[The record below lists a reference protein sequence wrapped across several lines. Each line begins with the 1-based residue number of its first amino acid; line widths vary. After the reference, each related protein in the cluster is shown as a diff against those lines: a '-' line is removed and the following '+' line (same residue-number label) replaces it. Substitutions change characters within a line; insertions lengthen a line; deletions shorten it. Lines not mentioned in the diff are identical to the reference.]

1 MMEQL
6 VHSPDGN
13 LLTKGPGAYKIPGF
27 GDVPAEFNVSLL
39 RGASNPRA
47 VFSSKA
53 VGEPP
58 LFLAASVFFAAKS
71 AIGEARSGG
80 GAEVLPGSLEQRV
93 RLFHSRSRQRS
104 LCGKNKIFLHYY
116 SPSLLPSSLNHQ
128 KRIFRP
134 SYISCPSS
142 RFAGAPRE

>member
-1 MMEQL
+1 MIHLTFAFGIRIEHRLFCCTQGYGMFMMEQL
-6 VHSPDGN
+6 VHSPDGT
-13 LLTKGPGAYKIPGF
+13 LLTRGPGAYKIPGF

-80 GAEVLPGSLEQRV
+80 RAERKHYRV
-93 RLFHSRSRQRS
+93 HWNRGGECSIQDLGGEVFVENF
-104 LCGKNKIFLHYY
+104 K
-116 SPSLLPSSLNHQ
+116 
-128 KRIFRP
+128 
-134 SYISCPSS
+134 
-142 RFAGAPRE
+142 

>member
-27 GDVPAEFNVSLL
+27 GDIPSEFNVSLL

-58 LFLAASVFFAAKS
+58 LFLAASVFFAVKS
-71 AIGEARSGG
+71 AIREARRDE
-80 GAEVLPGSLEQRV
+80 GALVELNSNFISREQKLACHSL
-93 RLFHSRSRQRS
+93 
-104 LCGKNKIFLHYY
+104 
-116 SPSLLPSSLNHQ
+116 
-128 KRIFRP
+128 
-134 SYISCPSS
+134 
-142 RFAGAPRE
+142 

>member
-13 LLTKGPGAYKIPGF
+13 LLTRGPGAYKIPGF
-27 GDVPAEFNVSLL
+27 GDIPSEFNVSLL

-58 LFLAASVFFAAKS
+58 LFLAASVFFATKS
-71 AIGEARSGG
+71 AIREARYDEYQ
-80 GAEVLPGSLEQRV
+80 AMI
-93 RLFHSRSRQRS
+93 HSSQAQS
-104 LCGKNKIFLHYY
+104 IPLCF
-116 SPSLLPSSLNHQ
+116 
-128 KRIFRP
+128 
-134 SYISCPSS
+134 
-142 RFAGAPRE
+142 